1 MQLCVSAAPPALLV
15 SCVAFFLSFL
25 GAAAGRITCRARRL
39 DLELCVPGDLHG
51 LRRSTFGTIGL
62 TSLHFIIRHYDRG
75 TLNKVQ
81 RLQGEIRILTR

>member
-25 GAAAGRITCRARRL
+25 GAAAGRITCRRPV
-39 DLELCVPGDLHG
+39 E
-51 LRRSTFGTIGL
+51 RRSTFGTHGL